1 MAASEKQLALE
12 DTKPDL
18 EPSSRGDHLAFA
30 ELLVDV
36 EKRIAESW
44 LKLAEV
50 GKKRTTVAAVP
61 RASVAAP
68 RTTMKCPQELQCDIS
83 LNVPR
88 YFAIELPKFEWEFG
102 YGGQRKIAITTLA
115 EVVHVGVG
123 KEKRISY
130 MFTETQVEEHVA
142 AILDKKKRKMEEMK
156 RKDGDKI
163 AYNVKDYHHPVARYA
178 LLLVRVCGGS
188 GEATTEAAWEKF
200 VQGEEN
206 LAKTLYVILAAY
218 EEAELALGMNLS
230 WAYVFLVGEG
240 GLLERE

>member
-102 YGGQRKIAITTLA
+102 YGMRLKVAVRCLNRKCKLWAYGSDYRSKPSARNSCCSVEGKEAGVLVWIGRIPKEYTESTFGLSVLVKSTCAQGGQRKIAITTLA

-130 MFTETQVEEHVA
+130 MFTETQVST
-142 AILDKKKRKMEEMK
+142 
-156 RKDGDKI
+156 GF
-163 AYNVKDYHHPVARYA
+163 
-178 LLLVRVCGGS
+178 G
-188 GEATTEAAWEKF
+188 F
-200 VQGEEN
+200 
-206 LAKTLYVILAAY
+206 
-218 EEAELALGMNLS
+218 
-230 WAYVFLVGEG
+230 
-240 GLLERE
+240 